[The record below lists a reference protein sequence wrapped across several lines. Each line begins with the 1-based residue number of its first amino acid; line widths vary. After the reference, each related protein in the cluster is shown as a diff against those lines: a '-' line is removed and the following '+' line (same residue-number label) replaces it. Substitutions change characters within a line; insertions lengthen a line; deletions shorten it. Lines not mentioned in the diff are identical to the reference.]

1 MWRTGKSIPVD
12 CEASHQGNNMDTSA
26 ARQAIFNRIRTAQDR
41 PAEPT
46 QAERDAVKDYIAQH
60 SQGPRPAVG
69 SDLVI
74 HFREQAV
81 RMSDTVAAV
90 PDMAAVPAAV
100 ARYLD
105 EIGVARNAIA
115 WQTLGNMNWSEA
127 DLQVEFRRPRNE
139 DLVGITGVFCAVA
152 ETGSLMLM
160 SGTETWSSAGLL
172 PETHIAIVP
181 ASRIVAHMEDAFALA
196 RAEGV
201 DMPRAINFISGPSRT
216 GDIEQ
221 TIVLGAHGP
230 YRVHVI
236 LVRGA

>member
-1 MWRTGKSIPVD
+1 
-12 CEASHQGNNMDTSA
+12 MDTSA
-26 ARQAIFNRIRTAQDR
+26 ARQAIFNRIRKAQNR

-60 SQGPRPAVG
+60 ASGPRPAVG
-69 SDLVI
+69 SDLVK

-81 RMSDTVAAV
+81 RMSDTVASV
-90 PDMAAVPAAV
+90 PDMTAVPAAV
-100 ARYLD
+100 ASYLD

-115 WQTLGNMNWSEA
+115 WQTLSGMNWSETG
-127 DLQVEFRRPRNE
+127 LQVEFRRPRNE
-139 DLVGITGVFCAVA
+139 DMVGITGVFCAVA

-160 SGTETWSSAGLL
+160 SSPDTWSSAGLL

-181 ASRIVAHMEDAFALA
+181 ASRIVAHMEDAFVLA

-201 DMPRAINFISGPSRT
+201 DMPRAVNFISGPSRT

-230 YRVHVI
+230 YRVHVV
-236 LVRGA
+236 LVLGA